1 MLPAVVVAAVRQ
13 KKWVEGWA
21 GGEEEEEE
29 VEGGKNV
36 KAPARRALRRGQ
48 YAAMNAYYIY
58 L

>member
-1 MLPAVVVAAVRQ
+1 MGRRV
-13 KKWVEGWA
+13 
-21 GGEEEEEE
+21 GGGEEEEE